1 MTSVA
6 AASRARALIAFA
18 VGGLL
23 LAGAV
28 AAPVGAATT
37 YRYWSY
43 WIGEDTTSSSP
54 TWGYAIEGAG
64 TRVPSDG
71 DVEGWRFGLAGQT
84 SDIYPGTLPDFATI
98 CADVEASTETK
109 RVALVVDPGAATE
122 APAGET
128 PGEPIS
134 TCVQIENSATGLEVL
149 ASVAEI
155 RLDAGFVCGI
165 DGYPASEC
173 APLVDDTETVQA
185 APAPVDS
192 ETPDATAAPAAASEE
207 PSNSGTP
214 VITAV
219 AISALALVGFWVW
232 RRSRRQA

>member
-1 MTSVA
+1 VTSVA
-6 AASRARALIAFA
+6 AASRARALIALA

-23 LAGAV
+23 LAGPV
-28 AAPVGAATT
+28 AAPAGATTT

-43 WIGEDTTSSSP
+43 WIGTDTTGSSP

-84 SDIYPGTLPDFATI
+84 SDIYPSAIPEFATI
-98 CADVEASTETK
+98 CADVEASEETK
-109 RVALVVDPGAATE
+109 RVALVVDPGDAAE
-122 APAGET
+122 APVGES

-134 TCVQIENSATGLEVL
+134 ACVQIENSATGLEIL
-149 ASVAEI
+149 ASVTEI

-173 APLVDDTETVQA
+173 APLVDDTETVQT
-185 APAPVDS
+185 APAPVDT
-192 ETPDATAAPAAASEE
+192 ETPEAAEVAEATSEE

-214 VITAV
+214 LITAV
-219 AISALALVGFWVW
+219 AISALALVGFWLW